1 MMKAKLIFNLEDVDD
16 QVAFERCSRSL
27 DMALALFSFS
37 NRLRS
42 IEKQGSWDEV
52 DIFKEF
58 YNTLEEYNLNIDKLV
73 N

>member
-16 QVAFERCSRSL
+16 QIAFERCSRSL
-27 DMALALFSFS
+27 DMALALFAFS
-37 NRLRS
+37 NRIRS
-42 IEKQGSWDEV
+42 IEKHGSWDEV
-52 DIFKEF
+52 DIAKEF